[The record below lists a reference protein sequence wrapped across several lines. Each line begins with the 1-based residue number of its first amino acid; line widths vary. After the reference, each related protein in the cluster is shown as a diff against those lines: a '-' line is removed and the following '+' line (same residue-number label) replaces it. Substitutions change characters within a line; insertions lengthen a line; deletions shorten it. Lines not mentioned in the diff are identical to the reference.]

1 VKVTLPPAVTV
12 GPMRHLTGR
21 KRFVVLAVA
30 CGLILSACGEA
41 ARHKE
46 VPSSSASHDEE
57 SPDPSATPDRRVRPD
72 IQWPK
77 PPEATR
83 VRASDIQPS
92 PTPVP
97 QDNGTIPP
105 SLLGTQWYSL
115 PTTER
120 VVALTFD
127 AGANADGVPSI
138 LATLAEADVP
148 ATFFLTGKW
157 VEAYPEYAA
166 QIGALYPVAN
176 HSYSHPDLTELS
188 NDQVRSE
195 ISVGADRI
203 EEATGQDTRP
213 MFRFPFGASDS
224 RTIHIANSL
233 GYGCINWTVD
243 TRGWQGTSGG
253 QSADLIVDRVVGALQ
268 PGEIVIMHVGSHP
281 TDGSTLD
288 ADALPRVIEELRARG
303 YGFTTIDRYL

>member
-1 VKVTLPPAVTV
+1 MRQVTA
-12 GPMRHLTGR
+12 G
-21 KRFVVLAVA
+21 KRFVVFAVA
-30 CGLILSACGEA
+30 FGLMLSACGEA
-41 ARHKE
+41 SRQEDLA
-46 VPSSSASHDEE
+46 VAPSSPPGPAEH
-57 SPDPSATPDRRVRPD
+57 PVPSATPDRSGKPGL
-72 IQWPK
+72 QWPN
-77 PPEATR
+77 PPEASR
-83 VRASDIQPS
+83 LPAADPQPS
-92 PTPVP
+92 PTQAP
-97 QDNGTIPP
+97 QPEGTIPA
-105 SLLGTQWYSL
+105 SLLGTQWYTL
-115 PTTER
+115 PTTEK

-138 LATLAEADVP
+138 LDTLAQHEVP

-166 QIGALYPVAN
+166 QIGARYPVAN
-176 HSYSHPDLTELS
+176 HTYSHPDLTELS
-188 NDQVRSE
+188 DDQVMSE
-195 ISVGADRI
+195 ISVGGDRI

-224 RTIHIANSL
+224 RTVDIANSL

-253 QSADLIVDRVVGALQ
+253 QSADLIVDRVMGALQ

-288 ADALPRVIEELRARG
+288 ADALPRVIEELRASG
-303 YGFTTIDRYL
+303 YQFATIDQYL